1 MLAGK
6 WALYCH
12 VHHHLMAGMTATYSV
27 NVCPGPQSL
36 PVVSMTPS
44 GAIRRY
50 YIAAV
55 EIEWDYAPSGIDKI
69 IGEKLGENKES

>member
-1 MLAGK
+1 MIGK

-27 NVCPGPQSL
+27 NVCPRPQSL
-36 PVVSMTPS
+36 QVLPMEPS

-69 IGEKLGENKES
+69 TGETLGRNEKS

>member
-1 MLAGK
+1 
-6 WALYCH
+6 
-12 VHHHLMAGMTATYSV
+12 MAGMTATYSV

-69 IGEKLGENKES
+69 IGEKLAENPKS